1 MNTELEEYALKYKL
15 LLEKALS
22 IIKINIENE
31 SFLRDMAKDYEQMAK
46 NYLKD
51 GNIFIEKKD
60 HKRALAAFSYAYG
73 WIDSGVRIGL
83 FYGID
88 RNLFTLYK

>member
-1 MNTELEEYALKYKL
+1 MNTDCKEYAMKYREI
-15 LLEKALS
+15 LEKALN

-31 SFLRDMAKDYEQMAK
+31 SFLKDVAENYLSMSQ

-51 GNIFIEKKD
+51 GIHFQEKED
-60 HKRALAAFSYAYG
+60 YPRALAAFSYAYG
-73 WIDSGVRIGL
+73 WIDAGVRLGL

-88 RNLFTLYK
+88 RDMFTLYK